1 MRLARIVRAL
11 RHRNYRLFFAGQ
23 SISLIGTWMQ
33 RVAMNWL
40 VYRMT
45 GSPVLLGVVNFTG
58 QAPTLLFTPLAGV
71 MADRYDRHRLLIAT
85 QVMAMVQAFVIA
97 ALVLTHVIAV
107 WHLVLLS
114 LFLGIVNAFD
124 TPIRQSMIVEL
135 IENREDLGN
144 AIALNSSMVNGAR
157 LVGPS
162 IAGILIATVGEGV
175 CFLLNAISYV
185 AVIAALM
192 AITVIPRY
200 VRAERPQIWQ
210 AWREGVAYV
219 LGSPPIRSVL
229 LLLAVVSF
237 MGMPYS
243 TLLPI
248 FAQDVLHGGA
258 QTLGF
263 LMGAAG
269 VGALVGAMFLASRDS
284 VRGLETVLVV
294 AAMIFGGGLIAFSQS
309 RVVWLSLGFML
320 FSGFGMMVH
329 MAASNTLVQT
339 YVDDDKRGRV
349 MSLYTMSLRGM
360 VPLGSLVAGWL
371 ASYIGAPATLT
382 LGGVCC
388 VLAAF
393 IFATRRA
400 TIKASALIGC
410 AILSSWLSPTA
421 ELSSAV
427 GLF

>member
-1 MRLARIVRAL
+1 MRPQPIVRAL
-11 RHRNYRLFFAGQ
+11 RHRNYQLFFAGQ
-23 SISLIGTWMQ
+23 GISLIGTWMQ

-45 GSPVLLGVVNFTG
+45 GSPLLLGVVNFTG
-58 QAPTLLFTPLAGV
+58 QAPTLLFTPFGGV
-71 MADRYDRHRLLIAT
+71 IADRYDRHRLLIAT
-85 QVMAMVQAFVIA
+85 QVMAMVQAAVIA
-97 ALVLTHVIAV
+97 LLVLTNVIVV

-135 IENREDLGN
+135 IDNREDLGN

-157 LVGPS
+157 LIGPS
-162 IAGILIATVGEGV
+162 VAGILIATVGEGM
-175 CFLLNAISYV
+175 CFLLNAVSYV

-192 AITVIPRY
+192 AMTIAPKY
-200 VRAERPQIWQ
+200 VRAKRPHMWQ
-210 AWREGVAYV
+210 AWREGVSSAFQ
-219 LGSPPIRSVL
+219 SPPIRSVL

-248 FAQDVLHGGA
+248 FAQEVLHGGA

-269 VGALVGAMFLASRDS
+269 IGALAGAMFLASRSS
-284 VRGLETVLVV
+284 VLGLETVLVV
-294 AAMIFGGGLIAFSQS
+294 AATIFASGLIAFSLS
-309 RVVWLSLGFML
+309 RVVWLSLGLMVV
-320 FSGFGMMVH
+320 SGFGMMVH

-339 YVDDDKRGRV
+339 FVDDDKRGRV

-360 VPLGSLVAGWL
+360 VPLGSLIAGGL
-371 ASYIGAPATLT
+371 ASHIGAPATLT

-388 VLAAF
+388 ILGAALFASRRAAF
-393 IFATRRA
+393 KVSAT
-400 TIKASALIGC
+400 
-410 AILSSWLSPTA
+410 PQPQ
-421 ELSSAV
+421 
-427 GLF
+427 